1 MFEFVKK
8 RAFLL
13 FVAGL
18 AMGMA
23 GCSDDDPDYD
33 NVTPPQV
40 AVAAN
45 TLTGVITD
53 LSGEPLSGAT
63 VTLGSVTASSNESGV
78 YLFDGVKA
86 GTYAIKAEATGK
98 VKKEGEI
105 TVTDSGKSQN
115 LVWNASLATDQK
127 VEVTVSSTEGS
138 TANVETETLKGNDL
152 AGVNVE
158 TSIPAG
164 AIETGEGEEV
174 KVIISP
180 IYDGNIEN
188 ARTKVGTRAGESVL
202 LVGAS
207 LSCNKTE
214 VTLSKPVEL
223 GFNVDEEVAQNVEAK
238 QYKNGQW
245 VTIASRIEGNKV
257 VIDADEFEQNEW
269 NNLYG
274 AKDIQVGSV
283 GYTYK
288 TGTEITTKGT
298 SVLTALLVEKL
309 AQTFGATVSTVEGNY
324 PLNVTLPVGTAL
336 TVSGTQ
342 SKQGVSASAMGKT
355 VSGTHYGT
363 VTVVASTY
371 NRQHNGGTN
380 G

>member
-8 RAFLL
+8 RTFML

-53 LSGEPLSGAT
+53 LSGEPLSGAI

-78 YLFDGVKA
+78 YLFDDVKA

-98 VKKEGEI
+98 LKKEGEI

-115 LVWNASLATDQK
+115 LVWNVSLATDQK

-223 GFNVDEEVAQNVEAK
+223 GFNVLK
-238 QYKNGQW
+238 FRK
-245 VTIASRIEGNKV
+245 
-257 VIDADEFEQNEW
+257 
-269 NNLYG
+269 
-274 AKDIQVGSV
+274 
-283 GYTYK
+283 
-288 TGTEITTKGT
+288 
-298 SVLTALLVEKL
+298 
-309 AQTFGATVSTVEGNY
+309 
-324 PLNVTLPVGTAL
+324 
-336 TVSGTQ
+336 
-342 SKQGVSASAMGKT
+342 
-355 VSGTHYGT
+355 
-363 VTVVASTY
+363 
-371 NRQHNGGTN
+371 
-380 G
+380 